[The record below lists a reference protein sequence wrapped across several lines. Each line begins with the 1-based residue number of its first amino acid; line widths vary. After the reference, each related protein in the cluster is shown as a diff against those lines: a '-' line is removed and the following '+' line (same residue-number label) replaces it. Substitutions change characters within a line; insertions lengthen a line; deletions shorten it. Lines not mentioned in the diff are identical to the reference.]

1 MCLGCKFVK
10 YLQPSIG
17 GAQQLSRQSTSIIT
31 NNKLNF
37 FTEFI
42 VTHFFVKC
50 VNVYNNNY

>member
-17 GAQQLSRQSTSIIT
+17 GAQQLSWQSTSIIV
-31 NNKLNF
+31 NKLNF

-42 VTHFFVKC
+42 VTHLFVKC
-50 VNVYNNNY
+50 VSVYNNNY